1 MKNKKN
7 IPGFKTPKDYFES
20 FDERLINKMNE
31 EELPREH
38 GFTVPDGYFKELE
51 GSILQKVNVSESQT
65 KIIPLFKKQ
74 TLLIVASIAACA
86 AILFSVVKTNNDA
99 SFDFEAIELSNL
111 DGYIDDGNLEL
122 NTYELMAMLE
132 DEEITI
138 IGAENDYFL
147 EENLEEYLLNNI
159 DDNTLLIE

>member
-7 IPGFKTPKDYFES
+7 IPGFKTPKDYFET
-20 FDERLINKMNE
+20 FDERLFSKMNE
-31 EELPREH
+31 EELPLEH

-51 GSILQKVNVSESQT
+51 DSILQKVNVSESQT
-65 KIIPLFKKQ
+65 KVIPLFKRQ

-86 AILFSVVKTNNDA
+86 AILISVVKSNNDA
-99 SFDFEAIELSNL
+99 SFDFEAIELSNI

-122 NTYELMAMLE
+122 NSYELMAMLG
-132 DEEITI
+132 DEEITSI
-138 IGAENDYFL
+138 SVENDYFL
-147 EENLEEYLLNNI
+147 EENLEEYLLENI